1 MTKTTDVREIGLDI
15 LMEVMERDG
24 YSHLLL
30 RQALEKYQYMDKR
43 DRAFLTRLVEGTLEY
58 TVQLDYLI
66 NAYSKVKVSKMKPVI
81 RNLMRLSVY
90 QILYMD
96 SVPDSAACNEAVKLA
111 GKRGFAG
118 LKGFVNG
125 LLRNIARNVDR
136 LPWPEKEDLTRY
148 LSVRYSMPEW
158 IVEQWLGGYGRE
170 KAEIMLAA
178 SLKDEGTA
186 VRCNLSRIS
195 RKDCIASLEAQG
207 ITVTPSPHLDSLLYL
222 RGYDRMEE
230 VEAFREGFIQPQD
243 LGSALDVCLAA
254 PKEDDYVIDV
264 CAAPGGKSL
273 EAADLMKGRGT
284 VDARDLTPAKTEL
297 IRENARR
304 CGFSNIRVKEWD
316 ALCLDEAVLEKA
328 DLVIAD
334 LPCSGLGVLGKKN
347 DIKYKMSPGQQQE
360 LQKLQRRILDVV
372 WRYVK
377 PGGTLLYS
385 TCTINPAENEEN
397 VRWFLETH
405 PLFETVDVS
414 GRIAGIEEASM
425 KQGQLQ
431 LLPGV
436 HPSDGFF
443 VAVMKRKNHG

>member
-43 DRAFLTRLVEGTLEY
+43 DRAFLTRLVEGALEY
-58 TVQLDYLI
+58 TVQLDYII
-66 NAYSKVKVSKMKPVI
+66 NAYSKVKVPKMKPVI
-81 RNLMRLSVY
+81 RNLLRLTVY

-96 SVPDSAACNEAVKLA
+96 SVPASAACNEAVKLA
-111 GKRGFAG
+111 GKRGFSG

-125 LLRNIARNVDR
+125 LLRTIARNVDR
-136 LPWPEKEDLTRY
+136 LPWPDQEDLPRY

-158 IVEQWLGGYGRE
+158 IVGQWLDGYGRGKTE
-170 KAEIMLAA
+170 MMLAA
-178 SLKDEGTA
+178 SLQDPGTA
-186 VRCNLSRIS
+186 VRCNLTRASREN
-195 RKDCIASLEAQG
+195 CIASLEKQG
-207 ITVTPSPHLDSLLYL
+207 ILVETSPHLDSLLYL

-230 VEAFREGFIQPQD
+230 VEAFQKGFIQPQD
-243 LGSALDVCLAA
+243 LGSALDAYLAA
-254 PKEDDYVIDV
+254 PRGGGCVIDV

-273 EAADLMKGRGT
+273 QAADLMGGQGI

-297 IRENARR
+297 IRENAKR
-304 CGFSNIRVKEWD
+304 CGFSNIQVKEWD
-316 ALCLDEAVLEKA
+316 ALCLDEEAVEKA

-360 LQKLQRRILDVV
+360 LKELQRRILHVV

-397 VRWFLETH
+397 VRWFLENH
-405 PLFETVDVS
+405 PLFETVDIS
-414 GRIAGIEEASM
+414 GRISGIEEASM

-431 LLPGV
+431 LLPGI